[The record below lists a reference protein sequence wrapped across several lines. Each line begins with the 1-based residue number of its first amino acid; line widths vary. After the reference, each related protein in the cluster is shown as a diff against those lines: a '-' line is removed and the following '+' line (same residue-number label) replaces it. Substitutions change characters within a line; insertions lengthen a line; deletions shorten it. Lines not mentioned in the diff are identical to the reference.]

1 MAPSNCGP
9 GIAQRL
15 LRIIA
20 TVAMVLGVAIAGA
33 PALAHQDHDKK
44 KAQAEQVA
52 RQAAIAGRAAPAG
65 SQPGPTQPMAHD
77 MSAMDMEAERSTMP
91 FLERLV
97 QWLGKLHPFLVHF
110 PIAFFP
116 AALFTAIVGR
126 RRPAFS
132 APVQFL
138 VVAGGL
144 LVPFAAA
151 TGWVAGMST
160 DADPILDVHRW
171 LGVVIGIG
179 GAGLGVWAWRRP
191 WEDRG
196 AGMILGLS
204 VMTLAIAVQGFLG
217 AAVTHGMEHLM
228 F

>member
-1 MAPSNCGP
+1 MAPTTCGP
-9 GIAQRL
+9 RIAHRL
-15 LRIIA
+15 LRMIA
-20 TVAMVLGVAIAGA
+20 AVAFVLGVAFAGL

-52 RQAAIAGRAAPAG
+52 RQAAIAGRAPPAG
-65 SQPGPTQPMAHD
+65 SQPASTQPMAHD
-77 MSAMDMEAERSTMP
+77 MSAMDMEADRSAKP

-97 QWLGKLHPFLVHF
+97 QWLGRLHPFLVHF

-160 DADPILDVHRW
+160 DPDPILNVHRW
-171 LGVVIGIG
+171 LGVAIGIG